1 MNNIMGVPISKV
13 STWRTLI
20 SLGLQ
25 AMKDKQFSKEDIDQA
40 EEEHDRFH
48 RAINGEGAE
57 DTPLVLEPE
66 HAQSSSS
73 AVDASLCCDIRDI
86 SYPEQGYGEKEI
98 GEATG

>member
-25 AMKDKQFSKEDIDQA
+25 AMKDKQFSKADIDQA

-48 RAINGEGAE
+48 RAINGEEPE
-57 DTPLVLEPE
+57 DTPLALEPDPV
-66 HAQSSSS
+66 QSS
-73 AVDASLCCDIRDI
+73 VNASLCCDINDI

>member
-13 STWRTLI
+13 STWRTLV

-57 DTPLVLEPE
+57 DTPRVLEPE
-66 HAQSSSS
+66 PDHAQSS
-73 AVDASLCCDIRDI
+73 VDASLCCDIRDI